1 MMQQF
6 GTAPA
11 FFVTS
16 ILFQSVTVPIIWM
29 LTMPFLTP
37 LSPES
42 RTNAKEN
49 WEKLKAFAGTWKF
62 AKTITIAT
70 LLYPAAGL
78 LFLSPKALEATAIPT
93 FAFWPTYRAL
103 VFSLSSLEILY
114 YGMHRLMHWTGH
126 KGSPSFRWLNKV
138 HRVHHLAHGDGMMP
152 LHSTLLHDAE
162 LICTMG
168 TYMVGPLLWRA
179 HPALYLAWGS
189 TIISGAALA
198 HTSYM
203 PSEIC
208 DHIMHH
214 QRSNC
219 NYGLFGVMDH
229 LCKTTRSK
237 SVDGLFAVASMYRKQ
252 KGKRNASRL
261 ARIQSELS
269 AAGKSCVFQPGETV
283 IRVGDEANSFFVLE
297 RGTCDVIV
305 QSDVDGAEVVVKVYD
320 ELGEYF
326 GELSLLRKQPR
337 AATIKAGKNGCK
349 LIEISDE
356 QFSLLSEVT
365 SEFEEQATRYEP
377 LASLPACGALP
388 LESSKVRM
396 ISDLTEQVYF
406 EPGEAIIVQG
416 EIGDKMYILE
426 EGDCAAYVDNEQ
438 VRAYKEPGDFFGELA
453 LLYDEPRKATI
464 VAGEVGASVA
474 VVTRPV
480 FDIILDETSREA
492 MRSRIYL

>member
-1 MMQQF
+1 
-6 GTAPA
+6 
-11 FFVTS
+11 
-16 ILFQSVTVPIIWM
+16 
-29 LTMPFLTP
+29 
-37 LSPES
+37 
-42 RTNAKEN
+42 
-49 WEKLKAFAGTWKF
+49 
-62 AKTITIAT
+62 
-70 LLYPAAGL
+70 
-78 LFLSPKALEATAIPT
+78 
-93 FAFWPTYRAL
+93 
-103 VFSLSSLEILY
+103 
-114 YGMHRLMHWTGH
+114 
-126 KGSPSFRWLNKV
+126 
-138 HRVHHLAHGDGMMP
+138 
-152 LHSTLLHDAE
+152 
-162 LICTMG
+162 
-168 TYMVGPLLWRA
+168 
-179 HPALYLAWGS
+179 
-189 TIISGAALA
+189 
-198 HTSYM
+198 
-203 PSEIC
+203 
-208 DHIMHH
+208 
-214 QRSNC
+214 
-219 NYGLFGVMDH
+219 
-229 LCKTTRSK
+229 
-237 SVDGLFAVASMYRKQ
+237 
-252 KGKRNASRL
+252 
-261 ARIQSELS
+261 
-269 AAGKSCVFQPGETV
+269 VFQPGETV
-283 IRVGDEANSFFVLE
+283 IHVGDEANSFFVLE